1 MDPAAGCGNACE
13 KRYRATSFTPM
24 TAPKRIGLLAGPAL
38 LALMLVLPAPE
49 GLDAPAWRTAAVGVL
64 MAVWWL
70 TEAVPIPATAL
81 IPLVL
86 FPLLGAGTIGEAA
99 EPFANPI
106 IFLFLGG
113 FLIALAM
120 ERWGLHRRIAL
131 NILSRVGSRPS
142 ALIGGFMGATAFL
155 SMWVSNSAV
164 ALLMLPI
171 GLSVIQFREAGEPE
185 GTAAGHEAAFGVA
198 LMLGI
203 AYAANIGG
211 MATLVGTPPN
221 ALLAGYL
228 LESHGIEVGF
238 GQWMLLGLPLVLVAL
253 PLVYLILTRLT
264 FRLQGLELSGTRDLI
279 QREVDSLGPMRRPE
293 RLVSVV
299 FAAAGALWVTRPLL
313 TRWLPGLSDP
323 GIAIAA
329 GLLLFILPAGK
340 GRGPVLDWEWAE
352 RLPWGV
358 LILFGGGLS
367 LAAAIDRTGLNTWLG
382 QGAAAFADWPPFLFV
397 FAVTAAVVLLTELT
411 SNTATAAAF
420 LPIVG
425 AAALEIGWDP
435 RLLAVPAAL
444 AASCAF
450 MLPIATPPNAIVYG
464 SGQVTVPQMAR
475 AGAWLNIVMALLIT
489 VFAVVLMPVV
499 FGDLAR

>member
-1 MDPAAGCGNACE
+1 M
-13 KRYRATSFTPM
+13 TTPR
-24 TAPKRIGLLAGPAL
+24 RIGLLAGPAL
-38 LALMLVLPAPE
+38 LALMLALPTPE
-49 GLDAPAWRTAAVGVL
+49 GLDAPAWRTAAVGIL

-70 TEAVPIPATAL
+70 TEAIPIPATAL
-81 IPLVL
+81 VPLVL
-86 FPLLGAGTIGEAA
+86 FPLVGAGSIREAA
-99 EPFANPI
+99 APFANPI
-106 IFLFLGG
+106 IYLFLGG

-120 ERWGLHRRIAL
+120 QRWGLHRRIAL
-131 NILSRVGSRPS
+131 NILSRVGSRPH

-171 GLSVIQFREAGEPE
+171 GLSVIQFSKAGQPE
-185 GTAAGHEAAFGVA
+185 GAPAGPEAPFGVA

-203 AYAANIGG
+203 AYAANVGG

-228 LESHGIEVGF
+228 SESHGLEVGF
-238 GQWMLLGLPLVLVAL
+238 GQWMLLGLPLVIVAL
-253 PLVYLILTRLT
+253 PLVYLILTRLA
-264 FRLQGLELSGTRDLI
+264 FRLRRLELSGAGDLI
-279 QREVDSLGPMRRPE
+279 RQEVESLGPMRRPE
-293 RLVSVV
+293 RLVTFV
-299 FAAAGALWVTRPLL
+299 FVAAGTLWITRPLL
-313 TRWLPGLSDP
+313 ARWLPGISDP
-323 GIAIAA
+323 GIAIAC

-340 GRGPVLDWEWAE
+340 GRGRVLDWEWAE

-358 LILFGGGLS
+358 LVLFGGGLS

-382 QGAAAFADWPPFLFV
+382 HGAAAFADWPPFLFV
-397 FAVTAAVVLLTELT
+397 LVVTLVVVLLTELT

-420 LPIVG
+420 LPILG

-475 AGAWLNIVMALLIT
+475 AGVWLNAVMALLIT
-489 VFAVVLMPVV
+489 VFAMVLMPLV
-499 FGDLAR
+499 FSDLTR

>member
-1 MDPAAGCGNACE
+1 MI
-13 KRYRATSFTPM
+13 T
-24 TAPKRIGLLAGPAL
+24 PKRIGLLVGPVL
-38 LALMLVLPAPE
+38 LALMLALPAPE
-49 GLDAPAWRTAAVGVL
+49 GLDGPAWRTAAVGVL

-70 TEAVPIPATAL
+70 TEAIPIPATAL
-81 IPLVL
+81 VPLVL
-86 FPLLGAGTIGEAA
+86 FPLVGAGTIREAA
-99 EPFANPI
+99 APFANPI
-106 IFLFLGG
+106 IYLFLGG

-131 NILSRVGSRPS
+131 NILSRVGSRPH

-171 GLSVIQFREAGEPE
+171 GLSVIQFSKAGQAE
-185 GTAAGHEAAFGVA
+185 GTAAGQSARFGVA

-203 AYAANIGG
+203 AYAANVGG

-228 LESHGIEVGF
+228 SESHGLEVGF
-238 GQWMLLGLPLVLVAL
+238 GQWMLLGLPLVVVAL
-253 PLVYLILTRLT
+253 PLVYLILTRLA
-264 FRLQGLELSGTRDLI
+264 FRLGKLELSGAGDLI
-279 QREVDSLGPMRRPE
+279 RHEVESLGPMRRPE
-293 RLVSVV
+293 RLVSFV
-299 FAAAGALWVTRPLL
+299 FVAAGTLWITRPLL
-313 TRWLPGLSDP
+313 ARWLPGISDP
-323 GIAIAA
+323 GIAIAC

-340 GRGPVLDWEWAE
+340 GRGRVLDWGWAE

-382 QGAAAFADWPPFLFV
+382 QGAATFADWPPFLFV
-397 FAVTAAVVLLTELT
+397 LVVTLVVVLLTELT

-420 LPIVG
+420 LPILG

-475 AGAWLNIVMALLIT
+475 AGVWLNAVMAILIT
-489 VFAVVLMPVV
+489 VFAMVLMPIV
-499 FGDLAR
+499 FGDLTR